1 MAKLLCCE
9 MAGMVVQ
16 TASGMLS
23 ATVAVRTRRVDDD
36 DKRIDDDNEYSS
48 ILGRRCFAGFARSYS
63 S

>member
-1 MAKLLCCE
+1 
-9 MAGMVVQ
+9 MVVQ